1 LSGIADWEVLLI
13 GRRAR
18 SASDR
23 VKVKS
28 SRNPGD
34 VMLAQNIGF
43 DLPKKN
49 TVSGLS

>member
-1 LSGIADWEVLLI
+1 MKL
-13 GRRAR
+13 
-18 SASDR
+18 
-23 VKVKS
+23 KS
-28 SRNPGD
+28 PRNPGD